1 MGVLLLTPSFP
12 SSLLP
17 PALLSHV
24 TCWDADR
31 LVERVVDSTL
41 YLYDVGCGSWSAG
54 CTSRGDAHRTV
65 LMISMYVFARAALPA
80 LGLVDG
86 SASPDD

>member
-1 MGVLLLTPSFP
+1 MLVDRWDVLWMQPAMAVGV
-12 SSLLP
+12 
-17 PALLSHV
+17 
-24 TCWDADR
+24 DDGR
-31 LVERVVDSTL
+31 LVAFDVVMH
-41 YLYDVGCGSWSAG
+41 VAWM
-54 CTSRGDAHRTV
+54 V

>member
-1 MGVLLLTPSFP
+1 MQPAMAVGV
-12 SSLLP
+12 
-17 PALLSHV
+17 
-24 TCWDADR
+24 DDGR
-31 LVERVVDSTL
+31 LVAFDVVMH
-41 YLYDVGCGSWSAG
+41 VAWM
-54 CTSRGDAHRTV
+54 V